1 MIKNNEPTGVQGQAA
16 EFSPRKRAIHD
27 FAERFAPE
35 RRAWDKK
42 NAAFHH
48 EDRRYMQ
55 FLVQEGQRILELGS
69 GTGELLVSL
78 KPSQGIGIDFSARM
92 TEEARK
98 LYPVAEY
105 PHIEFVLGDVEDLE
119 VLSAI
124 DGTFDVIILSDT
136 IGSLDDCQM
145 VLESLHG
152 LCKRDTRIVI
162 SYYSI
167 FWDPILDVGEWVGL
181 KMPQVAQ
188 NSLSTRDIANLL
200 ELAGF
205 SVTKQEWRQLV
216 PRRLFGL
223 GALVNRFVA
232 TLPFIRRLCLRN
244 YLVACSDH
252 HAGYD
257 DRLSATVLVPCRNER
272 GNIEA
277 AVTRLP
283 RFCDDLEILFVEGHS
298 QDGTLAEIER
308 VIASYPQYDIKVT
321 VQDGKGKGDAV
332 RKGFDIARGDV
343 LMILDADLTMPPE
356 DIPKFYH
363 AIKSG
368 QGEFINGSRLVY
380 PMESE
385 AMRFL
390 NLIANRIFSYLFTYL
405 LNQRYTDTLCGT
417 KVLTSALYQRIA
429 ENRKYFGD
437 FDPFGDFDLI
447 FGASKLNLKV
457 AEIPIRYRNRNYGE
471 TQISRFRHGLLL
483 IRMVVFAFFKLKAI

>member
-1 MIKNNEPTGVQGQAA
+1 MNDKNDPGNTQNASA
-16 EFSPRKRAIHD
+16 EYSPRKQAIHD
-27 FAERFAPE
+27 LVEKLALE
-35 RRAWDKK
+35 RRTWERK
-42 NAAFHH
+42 NSAYHG

-55 FLVQEGQRILELGS
+55 FLVNEGRRILDLGC
-69 GTGELLVSL
+69 GNGDLLVSL
-78 KPSQGIGIDFSARM
+78 KPSHGVGVDFSARVI
-92 TEEARK
+92 EQAQILRPK
-98 LYPVAEY
+98 AEH
-105 PHIEFVLGDVEDLE
+105 PNIEFVHGDIENLD
-119 VLSAI
+119 VLSGI
-124 DGTFDVIILSDT
+124 EGPFDVIVLSDT
-136 IGSLDDCQM
+136 IGSLDDCQA

-152 LCKRDTRIVI
+152 LCHRDTRIII

-167 FWDPILDVGEWVGL
+167 FWDPILTVGEWIGL

-188 NSLSTRDIANLL
+188 NSLSTSDIANLL
-200 ELAGF
+200 ELSDF
-205 SVTKQEWRQLV
+205 SVTKREWRQLL

-223 GALVNRFVA
+223 GTLVNRFIA

-244 YLVACSDH
+244 YLVACSDR

-257 DRLSATVLVPCRNER
+257 ELSATVLVPCRNEK

-277 AVTRLP
+277 AITRLP

-298 QDGTLAEIER
+298 KDGTLEEIER
-308 VIASYPQYDIKVT
+308 VIAAYPQYDIKVT

-332 RKGFDIARGDV
+332 RKGFDMARGDV

-356 DIPKFYH
+356 DMPKFYH
-363 AIKSG
+363 ALKSG

-390 NLIANRIFSYLFTYL
+390 NLIANRGFSYLFTYL

-417 KVLTSALYQRIA
+417 KVLTSAQYRRIA
-429 ENRKYFGD
+429 DNRDYFGD

-457 AEIPIRYRNRNYGE
+457 AEIPIRYRNREYGE